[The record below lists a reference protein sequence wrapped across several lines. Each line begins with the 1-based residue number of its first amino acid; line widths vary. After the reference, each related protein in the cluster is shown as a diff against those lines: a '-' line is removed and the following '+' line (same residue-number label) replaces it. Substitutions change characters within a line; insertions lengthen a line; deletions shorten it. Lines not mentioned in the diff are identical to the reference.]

1 MKNAIH
7 GLVQEVAFDAAQTVK
22 SNGEVQFSRIL
33 TPEEF
38 AALRGRPMP
47 NVFPFDSMFE
57 GLSHH
62 EDHRL
67 PDAPQTA
74 NQLAALAASMNEAD
88 GATDRDGTI
97 PAAYTY
103 LGQFIDHD
111 ITKTETLLPA
121 LSAKMET
128 AFRSAQEG
136 GAVSP
141 LSPGEMMLVV
151 NRRVPS
157 LNLDSVLSR
166 AAPRDDK
173 GAMTLDAVST
183 APGLP
188 RPDLPPEPEAMA
200 LLHDLPRNEPSA
212 TNEDLDRRAKI
223 GDPRNDENLVVAQ
236 LHVAFLRA
244 HRRLVHEK
252 GMSAAKADLELQR
265 LYQSIVVHDFLPT
278 VCDPAIVARVLQKP
292 GALYRP
298 TRHRPYMPLEFS
310 VAAYRFGHSMVRNR
324 YNYNSVFPDA
334 TLAQLFTFTAFSGD
348 NFGLRNTPENWIIDW
363 RRWLPHNGQV
373 QNVARVVDTLL
384 AGKLMDLPQH
394 QGVIGGD
401 GVNILA
407 LRNLVRGYL
416 LRLPTGQAVAQRI
429 TASGLLPAG
438 AAPLTPEQIRAVAQA
453 ASDGQLAA
461 LTAGGFDQRTPLW
474 YYMLT
479 EAAHA
484 RQTRGVSHLGPVAS
498 VIISEVLVQLVR
510 LADCDFLAAKGRWRP
525 AIETEE
531 AGKVKLVDLL
541 RFARVFPA

>member
-1 MKNAIH
+1 MKNTVH

-22 SNGEVQFSRIL
+22 PNGEVQFSKIL
-33 TPEEF
+33 TADEF
-38 AALRGRPMP
+38 AALRGKPMP

-57 GLSHH
+57 GLSRQ

-67 PDAPQTA
+67 SDDPQTA
-74 NQLAALAASMNEAD
+74 SQLAALAATMNEAD

-121 LSAKMET
+121 LSGKMET
-128 AFRSAQEG
+128 SFRNAQEG
-136 GAVSP
+136 RAVSP
-141 LSPGEMMLVV
+141 LSPNEMTLVV

-166 AAPRDDK
+166 AAPRDAK
-173 GAMTLDAVST
+173 GALALDPVFT
-183 APGLP
+183 GPG
-188 RPDLPPEPEAMA
+188 RPDLPPEPEEMA

-212 TNEDLDRRAKI
+212 TNEELDRRAKI

-252 GMSAAKADLELQR
+252 GLTRVKADLELQR
-265 LYQSIVVHDFLPT
+265 LYQSIVVNDFLPT

-292 GALYRP
+292 GTLYRP

-310 VAAYRFGHSMVRNR
+310 VAAYRFGHSMVRNQ
-324 YNYNSVFPDA
+324 YNYNSIFPNA

-348 NFGLRNTPENWIIDW
+348 NFGLPNTPENWIIDW
-363 RRWLPHNGQV
+363 RRWLPHDGQV

-416 LRLPTGQAVAQRI
+416 LRLPTGQAVAERI
-429 TASGLLPAG
+429 AASGLLPAG
-438 AAPLTPEQIRAVAQA
+438 TAPLTPEQIRAVAQA
-453 ASDGQLAA
+453 ASAEQLAA
-461 LTAGGFDQRTPLW
+461 LIAGGFDQRTPLW
-474 YYMLT
+474 YYMLA

-510 LADCDFLAAKGRWRP
+510 LADHDFLAAKATWRP
-525 AIETEE
+525 AIDTEE

-541 RFARVFPA
+541 RFAQVFPAA